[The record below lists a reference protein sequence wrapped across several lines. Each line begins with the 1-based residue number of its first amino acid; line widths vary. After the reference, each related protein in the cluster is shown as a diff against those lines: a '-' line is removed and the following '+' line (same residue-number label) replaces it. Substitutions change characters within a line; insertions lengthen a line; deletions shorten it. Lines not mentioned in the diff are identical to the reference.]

1 MQTNTIKDNEI
12 KRTSTINF
20 SNRGIGLIE
29 RIVRT
34 NKKVS
39 LLFSD
44 IGNSLQIITKTKIVE
59 SKYTFGEENALFT
72 RQFNNINL
80 RAIFSIEKR
89 IISISKG
96 TVGNGIDVIEIV
108 TPSTKIILEVKAEE
122 IAPEAEGNRWRFIK
136 VRR

>member
-59 SKYTFGEENALFT
+59 AKYTFGEKDVLFT
-72 RQFNNINL
+72 RQFNNIDL
-80 RAIFSIEKR
+80 GVIFSIEKR

-122 IAPEAEGNRWRFIK
+122 IAPEAEGKWRFIK